1 MDSKTYIN
9 SNLTCW
15 RSKSNQTEN
24 SSRHFQGSVRFS
36 TMVIWVWRESAKN
49 SPWQGHKTHIFLSF
63 VQAPT
68 IRFPRKLLT
77 FPLWIRRYSSFNNTM
92 ASVAGT
98 GTHAT
103 ILEANQEGIR
113 QAAQNLKEGK
123 IVAFPTET
131 VYGLGANALME
142 DSVLQIFR
150 VKGRPLTD
158 PLIVHVPT
166 IKVCRHDCVCF
177 ILFLLKQ
184 YF

>member
-1 MDSKTYIN
+1 
-9 SNLTCW
+9 
-15 RSKSNQTEN
+15 
-24 SSRHFQGSVRFS
+24 
-36 TMVIWVWRESAKN
+36 
-49 SPWQGHKTHIFLSF
+49 
-63 VQAPT
+63 
-68 IRFPRKLLT
+68 
-77 FPLWIRRYSSFNNTM
+77 M

-131 VYGLGANALME
+131 VYGLGANALIE

-166 IKVCRHDCVCF
+166 IKVMCRDDCVCMYVCMYVGC
-177 ILFLLKQ
+177 I
-184 YF
+184 